1 MVNRPNTR
9 EHISRFLKG
18 AVVGLIIV
26 LPGMSGGTLILVL
39 GLYEILM
46 HDLARMRLLPWLPFA
61 LGLAGGMAAGSL
73 AFSVFLTAFTSWLM
87 AFLLGSVLG
96 SVRAVVRPEPRPGT
110 GGVLFGLFGIV
121 VGWVLAGFSNFGDQ
135 AGEHPGYLIVV
146 IGAALASVAMV
157 LPGVPGSS
165 VLILFGIYDD
175 AMLALSSFNLTWL
188 LVFGLGAAAGILA
201 LSNLVDRIY
210 ARYRRLLSWF
220 FAGLIIGSARL
231 LIPTR
236 DDNILFY
243 VLLAILGFAV
253 VWLLEGR
260 FGTTQESKSI
270 NSSGDNR

>member
-1 MVNRPNTR
+1 MINKPLAR

-18 AVVGLIIV
+18 AIVGLIIV

-46 HDLARMRLLPWLPFA
+46 HDLARMKLLPWLPFA

-73 AFSVFLTAFTSWLM
+73 AFSFFLTAFTSWLM

-96 SVRAVVRPEPRPGT
+96 SVKAVVRPEPRPGIS
-110 GGVLFGLFGIV
+110 GLLFCLVGIV
-121 VGWVLAGFSNFGDQ
+121 AGWVLSGFSDFGGQ
-135 AGEHPGYLIVV
+135 TIEQPGYLLTI

-175 AMLALSSFNLTWL
+175 AMLALSSFDIKWL
-188 LVFGLGAAAGILA
+188 LIFGLGAAAGILA
-201 LSNLVDRIY
+201 LSALVDKIY

-231 LIPTR
+231 LIPEL
-236 DDNILFY
+236 DDNIASY
-243 VLLAILGFAV
+243 IILAVLGFAI
-253 VWLLEGR
+253 VWLLESK
-260 FGTTQESKSI
+260 FGTPYESSKRA
-270 NSSGDNR
+270 NSGDN

>member
-1 MVNRPNTR
+1 MIDKPIAR

-18 AVVGLIIV
+18 AFVGLIIV

-39 GLYEILM
+39 GLYELLM

-73 AFSVFLTAFTSWLM
+73 AFSFFLIAYTSWLM

-110 GGVLFGLFGIV
+110 GGVLFGIVGIAA
-121 VGWVLAGFSNFGDQ
+121 GWYLAGFSEFGSS
-135 AGEHPGYLIVV
+135 AGEQPGYLLTI

-175 AMLALSSFNLTWL
+175 AMLALSSFDIVWL
-188 LVFGLGAAAGILA
+188 LIFGLGAVAGILA
-201 LSNLVDRIY
+201 LSNIVDRIY

-220 FAGLIIGSARL
+220 FAGLIVGSARL
-231 LIPTR
+231 LIPGL

-243 VLLAILGFAV
+243 IILAVLGFAV